1 MYEPKSVNSLQ
12 FSLIFLF
19 INVIPMESRTYG
31 MYNYSVA
38 FEIPNMNQGFIE
50 VKGLLSVYEE
60 SILLEFERKD
70 EVIGT
75 SKAGFKEAR
84 IPYSNLEEMEWK
96 KGFFR
101 SKIILIGKTMKSMSE
116 VPGAEQ
122 GRLVMNVKRKDRN
135 DAERVASRVRMR
147 ISEERLNSLDNE

>member
-1 MYEPKSVNSLQ
+1 MN
-12 FSLIFLF
+12 
-19 INVIPMESRTYG
+19 
-31 MYNYSVA
+31 NYSVA
-38 FEIPNMNQGFIE
+38 FEIPNINQGFAE

-70 EVIGT
+70 AVIGVFK
-75 SKAGFKEAR
+75 SGLKEAR

-101 SKIILIGKTMKSMSE
+101 SKIILTGKTMRSLSE

-122 GRLVMNVKRKDRN
+122 GRLVMNVKRKDRE
-135 DAERVASRVRMR
+135 DAERVASRVRLR
-147 ISEERLNSLDNE
+147 ISEERLNSMED